1 MGEDTLSTAV
11 AAYSRCFGGTPTHA
25 ARAPGRVNLIGEHT
39 DYSEGFVLPMAI
51 DRNCICV
58 GRIVS
63 ALPPGGTSQIRIW
76 SENERSLRT
85 FDANSV
91 GSGAAW
97 HGRGW
102 SAYAAGVIASI
113 RDLAARPLPSLDI
126 AIAGDVPLGAG
137 LSSSAALE
145 VSIAAII
152 STLCELDFDPVAI
165 ARVARAAE
173 RGYAGV
179 PCGIMD
185 QLVSA
190 VALQNHAL
198 LIDCRDEQTTPISLG
213 TLGDARVLIID
224 STVKHALVSGEY
236 KRRADGCEEA
246 SRILGI
252 RTLRDAS
259 LALIASHTEAL
270 GDELTRYARHVVTEN
285 ARVTAFVTAL
295 AARDRAALGP
305 LMLASHASLR
315 DNYRVSCPEL
325 DAIVEAAIDG
335 SSGTSGV
342 LGCRM
347 TGGGFGGSAVALV
360 EPHAIDVCIERVERT
375 TKDRFGITPRSFIV
389 APSEGAR
396 AWLL

>member
-1 MGEDTLSTAV
+1 M
-11 AAYSRCFGGTPTHA
+11 PTHA

-39 DYSEGFVLPMAI
+39 DYSEGLVLPMAI
-51 DRNCICV
+51 DRGCNCV
-58 GRIVS
+58 GRVASVPSPADS
-63 ALPPGGTSQIRIW
+63 AMIRIW
-76 SENERSLRT
+76 SENERSLQT
-85 FDANSV
+85 FAANNV
-91 GSGAAW
+91 GPGAAW
-97 HGRGW
+97 RGRGW
-102 SAYAAGVIASI
+102 PAYAAGVIANI
-113 RDLAARPLPSLDI
+113 RDLATRPLPSMDI
-126 AIAGDVPLGAG
+126 AVAGDVPIGAG

-145 VSIAAII
+145 VSLATII
-152 STLCELDFDPVAI
+152 SELSGLALDPSAL

-190 VALQNHAL
+190 VARKNHAL
-198 LIDCRDEQTTPISLG
+198 LIDCRDEQSTPISLG
-213 TLGDARVLIID
+213 TLDDARVLVID

-236 KRRADGCEEA
+236 KRRADGCAEA
-246 SRILGI
+246 ARILGV
-252 RTLRDAS
+252 RALRDAS
-259 LALIASHTEAL
+259 LPLIANHTEAL

-285 ARVTAFVTAL
+285 ARVAAFVTAL

-305 LMLASHASLR
+305 LMLSSHVSLR
-315 DNYRVSCPEL
+315 DDFRVSCPEL
-325 DAIVEAAIDG
+325 DAIVEAAING
-335 SSGTSGV
+335 SSGTGGV

-360 EPHAIDVCIERVERT
+360 EPYAIDACIERVERT

-389 APSEGAR
+389 TPSEGAR